1 MKSTA
6 EDGTIAI
13 PPALLVEIKAV
24 ADQDKR
30 SAEDVLR
37 EAIEHYLRNRR
48 WQRIFAY
55 GEQRART
62 LGLSEEDVPRLI
74 AESRQEQRRDR

>member
-48 WQRIFAY
+48 
-55 GEQRART
+55 
-62 LGLSEEDVPRLI
+62 
-74 AESRQEQRRDR
+74 